1 MKKKLII
8 TSIILAATSVNAQ
21 TIKDPIQ
28 WSENTTIDTPIS
40 VLIDTVN
47 SARRIALLANSGATV
62 NLMGP
67 SIEVTVSASNNESTT
82 FAGIRAT
89 DGATLN
95 LGGDETKNI
104 NVSVNVSGNAPTKD
118 IVGPTAIGINAL
130 TKDPQSAPE
139 LFVSAENLVVN
150 VHSEDGYAYG
160 IQVQNGTQES
170 TAKKA
175 TLVINAKNT
184 LINATS
190 GREGGYANGI
200 VAFSEGQLAI
210 NGNLEV
216 NSENVISARG
226 DAVIRINESGE
237 NKVVLNGNMDFNYD
251 GPTSGTKVDADVLVN
266 LTGAESQ
273 WNGNASV
280 SWNGNI
286 TDEELTKVSGL
297 RLVLADKAQWNP
309 TIITRSEEEN
319 SGLSPIALNSLTF
332 NDGVIN
338 IIKTENQKV
347 VRPNAQY

>member
-1 MKKKLII
+1 MKRKFRVTFI

-28 WSENTTIDTPIS
+28 WKENTTIDTPIS

-67 SIEVTVSASNNESTT
+67 SIEVTVSASKYNESTT

-104 NVSVNVSGNAPTKD
+104 NVSVNVSGNDPTKD
-118 IVGPTAIGINAL
+118 GPTAIGINAL
-130 TKDPQSAPE
+130 TKDPQRAPE

-175 TLVINAKNT
+175 TL
-184 LINATS
+184 
-190 GREGGYANGI
+190 
-200 VAFSEGQLAI
+200 
-210 NGNLEV
+210 GNQCKKY
-216 NSENVISARG
+216 I
-226 DAVIRINESGE
+226 D
-237 NKVVLNGNMDFNYD
+237 
-251 GPTSGTKVDADVLVN
+251 
-266 LTGAESQ
+266 
-273 WNGNASV
+273 
-280 SWNGNI
+280 
-286 TDEELTKVSGL
+286 
-297 RLVLADKAQWNP
+297 
-309 TIITRSEEEN
+309 
-319 SGLSPIALNSLTF
+319 
-332 NDGVIN
+332 
-338 IIKTENQKV
+338 
-347 VRPNAQY
+347 